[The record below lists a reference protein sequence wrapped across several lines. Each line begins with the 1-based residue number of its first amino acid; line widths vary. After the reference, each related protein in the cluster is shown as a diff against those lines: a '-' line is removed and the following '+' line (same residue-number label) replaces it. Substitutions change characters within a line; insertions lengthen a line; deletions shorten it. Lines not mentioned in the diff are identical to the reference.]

1 MTKYLGRYSLRS
13 IQERDLTRLTTLLE
27 QLSVVGDVP
36 HEKLVSFYKSV
47 STNPSHDVTVVVDE
61 NDTVCACATLIIEP
75 KLLHAGRSVG
85 HIEDVVVDLTLRNQ
99 GIGRFLIT
107 SLIERAKNSDCY
119 KVILDTNSETV
130 GFYEKCG
137 MKQKGLLMAV
147 YF

>member
-1 MTKYLGRYSLRS
+1 MAKYLGRYSLRS
-13 IQERDLTRLTTLLE
+13 IQERDLSRLTTLLE
-27 QLSVVGDVP
+27 QLSVVGEVP
-36 HEKLVSFYKSV
+36 REKLVNFYKSV

-61 NDTVCACATLIIEP
+61 DDTVCACATLIIEP

-107 SLIERAKNSDCY
+107 SLIERARKSDCY
-119 KVILDTNSETV
+119 KVILDTDPDTAE
-130 GFYEKCG
+130 FYKKCG
-137 MKQKGLLMAV
+137 MKQKGLMMAI

>member
-1 MTKYLGRYSLRS
+1 MAKYLGRYSLRS
-13 IQERDLTRLTTLLE
+13 IQERDLSRLTALLE

-36 HEKLVSFYKSV
+36 QEKLMGFYKSV
-47 STNPSHDVTVVVDE
+47 SANPSHDVTVVVDD

-119 KVILDTNSETV
+119 KVILDTDPDTV

>member
-1 MTKYLGRYSLRS
+1 MAKYLGRYSLRS
-13 IQERDLTRLTTLLE
+13 IQKRDLSRLTTLLE
-27 QLSVVGDVP
+27 QLSVVGEVP
-36 HEKLVSFYKSV
+36 REKLVSFYKSV

-61 NDTVCACATLIIEP
+61 TDTVCACATLIIEP

-107 SLIERAKNSDCY
+107 SLIERARNNDCY
-119 KVILDTNSETV
+119 KVILDTDPDTAE
-130 GFYEKCG
+130 FYKKCG
-137 MKQKGLLMAV
+137 MKQKGLMMAI